1 MIAMALVVNSN
12 IASLNSQRA
21 LNNSTNSLTTN
32 FERLSSGK
40 RINSAKDD
48 AAGLQISARLTSQIN
63 GLNQATRNAND
74 GISLAQTAEGA
85 LDEYTNALQRMRTL
99 SIQSANGSNSD
110 SDRTAL
116 DAEFQELSGELTR
129 ISDQASFGGENL
141 LNGTYTGKDFQIGA
155 DGGQVIR
162 LSIPTDF
169 NATSMLSAATTTIS
183 SIVRAT
189 SAVGLIDGA
198 LAKVNSSRADLGA
211 KQNRFSSV
219 IRSNDNTAQNL
230 SASRS
235 RVMDTDYA
243 AESAALAKSSVLQ
256 QAASSMLAQANQ
268 QPQIALSLLQ

>member
-1 MIAMALVVNSN
+1 MALVVNSN
-12 IASLNSQRA
+12 IASLNSQRQLA
-21 LNNSTNSLTTN
+21 NSTNALTTN

-48 AAGLQISARLTSQIN
+48 AAGLQISNRLTAQIN

-74 GISLAQTAEGA
+74 GISLSQTAEGA
-85 LDEYTNALQRMRTL
+85 LDEFTNALQRMRTL
-99 SIQSANGSNSD
+99 SVQSANGSNSNA
-110 SDRTAL
+110 DRTAL
-116 DAEFQELSGELTR
+116 DAEFQELANELTR

-141 LNGTYTGKDFQIGA
+141 LDGTYTSKDFQIGA
-155 DGGQVIR
+155 DGGQTIR
-162 LSIPTDF
+162 LSIGQDFAASVIISTPTVS
-169 NATSMLSAATTTIS
+169 TAAQASTAI
-183 SIVRAT
+183 
-189 SAVGLIDGA
+189 GKIDTA
-198 LAKVNSSRADLGA
+198 LQTVNSTRADLGA

-243 AESAALAKSSVLQ
+243 AESAALAKSTVLQ
-256 QAASSMLAQANQ
+256 QASSSMLAQANQ

>member
-12 IASLNSQRA
+12 IASLNSQRS
-21 LNNSTNSLTTN
+21 LNNSTNALSTN

-48 AAGLQISARLTSQIN
+48 AAGLQISNRLTAQIN

-110 SDRTAL
+110 ADRTAL
-116 DAEFQELSGELTR
+116 DAEFQELSSELTR

-141 LNGTYTGKDFQIGA
+141 LDGTYTGKDFQIGA

-189 SAVGLIDGA
+189 SAVGLIDSA
-198 LAKVNSSRADLGA
+198 LSKVNGTRAELGA
-211 KQNRFSSV
+211 KQNRFSSI

-243 AESAALAKSSVLQ
+243 AESASLAKSTVLQ
-256 QAASSMLAQANQ
+256 QASSSMLAQANQ